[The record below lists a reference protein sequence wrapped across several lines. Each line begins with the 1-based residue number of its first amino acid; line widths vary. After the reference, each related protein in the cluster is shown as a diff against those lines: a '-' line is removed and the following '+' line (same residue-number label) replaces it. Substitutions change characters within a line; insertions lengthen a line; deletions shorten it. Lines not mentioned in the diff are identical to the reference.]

1 MEAFLQFAAKI
12 FNENVKNI
20 SLDTKYGVYTKWDS
34 MMHLRL
40 IMETE
45 EEYGIEVPFT
55 EITKIKTLR
64 DLYKLI
70 EEAKA

>member
-1 MEAFLQFAAKI
+1 MGSM
-12 FNENVKNI
+12 KN
-20 SLDTKYGVYTKWDS
+20 G
-34 MMHLRL
+34 MHLRL
-40 IMETE
+40 IMEAE